1 MSFWV
6 AIILGLIQGLTEFL
20 PVSSSGHLTFFELLF
35 GFGEGSVFYN
45 IVLHVAT
52 LLALIIVMWKDIV
65 QLIKNPLSKYMRM
78 LLLSTI
84 LTGII
89 GIIIDVFIGA
99 SGSLLI
105 IAIGFIITAILMI
118 ILNYAIK
125 KRDCTIGEIG
135 YKQATIVGVVQGIAV
150 LPGLS
155 RSGSTLAAGVLSGAG
170 QPQSAKYSFIL
181 SIPII
186 LGGTIYEIYKGIKHG
201 FGFSQADILPMI
213 VGFVVAFVAAIL
225 TLKWMFKLV
234 NKNKWIWFSVYLIS
248 FAIAIIIYGAVT
260 GALI

>member
-35 GFGEGSVFYN
+35 GLSEGSVFYN

-52 LLALIIVMWKDIV
+52 LLALVIVMWKN
-65 QLIKNPLSKYMRM
+65 IKEILRHPLDKYVRM
-78 LLLSTI
+78 LLVSTL
-84 LTGII
+84 LTGVI
-89 GIIIDVFIGA
+89 GILIDSVVGA
-99 SGSLLI
+99 SGNLLI
-105 IAIGFIITAILMI
+105 IAIGFVITAILMI
-118 ILNYAIK
+118 LLNRKINANN
-125 KRDCTIGEIG
+125 CAMGELG
-135 YKQATIVGVVQGIAV
+135 YKQAIIIGVVQGVAV

-170 QPQSAKYSFIL
+170 QQQSAKYSFIL

-186 LGGTIYEIYKGIKHG
+186 LGGTIYEIYKGIKYG
-201 FGFSQADILPMI
+201 FGFSSSDVLPMI
-213 VGFVVAFVAAIL
+213 VGFAVAFVAAIL

-234 NKNKWIWFSVYLIS
+234 SKNKWIWFSLYLIV
-248 FAIAIIIYGAVT
+248 FAIIIVVFGLNK
-260 GALI
+260 GMLI